1 MFARL
6 TLILIMLCGF
16 LPHLSQAADDIA
28 PKWPDY
34 HQYSAFPRPLPEY
47 RPATESGIMATLK
60 SRIQQEPFNAVASV
74 IFLLAIVH
82 TFAAGPITKLSHK
95 IKLEHRQKIRA
106 QHESGHKPEVEQVSF
121 KASILHFLG
130 EIEAIFGIWSLA
142 LTVAA
147 ICFHSWEDWKL
158 YLHKD
163 RDFTEPLFV
172 VVIMAI
178 AASRPVLRFAEH
190 LVANATK
197 LRAQSP
203 AAWWFSIL
211 TITPLLGSF
220 ITEPAA
226 MTIGALLLLK
236 KFYRHKPS
244 SRFAYVTL
252 GLLFVNVS
260 IGGTLTHFA
269 APPVLMVAR
278 KWEWNTPFMMTHFGW
293 KAVIAILISN
303 LVLLFMF
310 RKELLQM
317 ADAADGVVDGVI
329 RPSAWHER
337 EDHIPVWITA
347 IHLAFLGW
355 TVFTA
360 HDPILFIGGFL
371 FFLAFVSATNHHQNA
386 ISMKSPVLVG
396 FFLASLIIHGGC
408 QSWWIEPII
417 RSLGPISLKA
427 GSTILTAFNDNA
439 AITYLAA
446 QVPNLAPDLQYAAVA
461 GAVIGGGLTVIAN
474 APNPAGQSI
483 LAKAFGGSISP
494 GKLALAALPP
504 TVIAFLAFSLLPNL

>member
-1 MFARL
+1 MFSRL
-6 TLILIMLCGF
+6 TRLLILLCGF
-16 LPHLSQAADDIA
+16 LPIFSSAADDVE
-28 PKWPDY
+28 PKWPTY

-47 RPATESGIMATLK
+47 QPASESGLLTTLK
-60 SRIQQEPFNAVASV
+60 SRIQQEPFNAVASG
-74 IFLLAIVH
+74 IFLLAIIH

-95 IKLEHRQKIRA
+95 IKKAHREKIQASRIPGR
-106 QHESGHKPEVEQVSF
+106 EPEAEQVSF
-121 KASILHFLG
+121 KASILHFFG

-142 LTVAA
+142 LALAA
-147 ICFHSWEDWKL
+147 IYFHSWEDWKL
-158 YLHKD
+158 YLNKD

-178 AASRPVLRFAEH
+178 AASRPVLRFAER

-244 SRFAYVTL
+244 PRFAYMTL

-278 KWEWNTPFMMTHFGW
+278 EWEWDTPFMMTHFGW
-293 KAVIAILISN
+293 KAVISILISN
-303 LVLLFMF
+303 LLLLFLF
-310 RKELLQM
+310 RKELRHM
-317 ADAADGVVDGVI
+317 ADAADGVVDGMI
-329 RPSAWHER
+329 KPSSWHER
-337 EDHIPVWITA
+337 EDHIPLWITI
-347 IHLAFLGW
+347 IHLAFLAW

-417 RSLGPISLKA
+417 RSLGPSALKI

-446 QVPNLAPDLQYAAVA
+446 QVPNLAPDLQYAVVA

-494 GKLALAALPP
+494 GKLALAALLP
-504 TVIAFLAFSLLPNL
+504 TVIAFLAFSLLPNF